1 MNNNL
6 VKIIVCNTDNRFINY
21 LIYNNIKYSL
31 LEKYNNSFLLITDYS
46 FYEKISRRYETKIIN
61 YYGKKLLINL
71 IKTEKF
77 MLISVFIGL
86 LLLKLLTNT
95 IFKITI
101 NTDDDDLKNII
112 NNALKVNEIDVYKS
126 KKSFKEIKKIKDKIL
141 NENEDNLEW
150 IEIVNK
156 GSSYEVNVTKRV
168 KGNTDSPS
176 KKKTNII
183 AAKDG
188 LIMHITSTKGQ
199 KLKDINDYVKKGE
212 VIITGNIIKG
222 EDKIVDQIEAKGEVY
237 AEVWYTVKVTIPYEY
252 IEYVDTGKVINHYY
266 IELFGKKMTIIGKFD
281 SNKTMNEKELILDK
295 PYLLFKLYKERK
307 TVYEY
312 KTFNIDEKEAYNE
325 AIKRSVSIIEKKL
338 DDKEYIISKN
348 VLKKEAFSSK
358 INVEVFFKVYENIGI
373 TSIIKDIGEK
383 DGASN

>member
-266 IELFGKKMTIIGKFD
+266 IELFGKKMTIMGKFD

-307 TVYEY
+307 TIYEY
-312 KTFNIDEKEAYNE
+312 KTFKIDEKEAYNE

>member
-1 MNNNL
+1 M
-6 VKIIVCNTDNRFINY
+6 
-21 LIYNNIKYSL
+21 
-31 LEKYNNSFLLITDYS
+31 
-46 FYEKISRRYETKIIN
+46 
-61 YYGKKLLINL
+61 
-71 IKTEKF
+71 
-77 MLISVFIGL
+77 
-86 LLLKLLTNT
+86 
-95 IFKITI
+95 
-101 NTDDDDLKNII
+101 
-112 NNALKVNEIDVYKS
+112 YKS